1 VLLQS
6 RKRLMRITTAYL
18 GELGLDSFKGGNKMG
33 RPLKKSKM
41 SGTGYHSGTEHQASL
56 AGNIAVT
63 AYRPSGGSV
72 VNSTVAYVVSQRGSS
87 LFKIHLEDSTE
98 AVYELKAVA
107 PGSLANTSNQFCVQM
122 ILDDSTVAYVS
133 KFFNNTV
140 NYVTAA
146 GATGS
151 VKYTLGAE
159 GSDEGKVAG
168 LGSIDVR

>member
-1 VLLQS
+1 
-6 RKRLMRITTAYL
+6 
-18 GELGLDSFKGGNKMG
+18 MG

-41 SGTGYHSGTEHQASL
+41 SGDANAFGGNLS
-56 AGNIAVT
+56 GNIAVT
-63 AYRPSGGSV
+63 AYRPKGGAKVDSR
-72 VNSTVAYVVSQRGSS
+72 VAYVVSQRGSS

-107 PGSLANTSNQFCVQM
+107 PGSLDNTSNQFCVQI
-122 ILDDSTVAYVS
+122 ILDDSTVGYVA

-140 NYVTAA
+140 HYVTAA

-151 VKYTLGAE
+151 VKFTLGAE